1 RYREKLKNVGR
12 SNRKGNEQQFK
23 VDVFEAESFTEAE
36 PNVVHTHKLTAKPM
50 DVDEAAM
57 QLDLSQDDFLVFI
70 NARTDAMN
78 VIYRRGDGDFGLIE
92 PQ

>member
-1 RYREKLKNVGR
+1 
-12 SNRKGNEQQFK
+12 
-23 VDVFEAESFTEAE
+23 
-36 PNVVHTHKLTAKPM
+36 M

-57 QLDLSQDDFLVFI
+57 QLDLSQDDFLVFM
-70 NARTDAMN
+70 NARTGALN